1 LGTTDGRKGK
11 KGAHT
16 LLKTYFRILKF
27 VKPYWKHLSLSVI
40 FTILF
45 ALLNGLSVYL
55 TIPLL
60 DTLFQESIRK
70 GTVEQTSTIEKASS
84 ILPDWIVKVG
94 DNISNSFN
102 EFVFS
107 GNKTEAL
114 MKICF
119 MVLFAFFLKNI
130 FSYLQAYFMTFV
142 EYGAMKDLRDLA
154 YQHLHQLPMSF
165 FKQERVGNLISRFTN
180 DVTIVQSSIT
190 AAFLNLIREPL
201 TIIVF
206 LIIAISISWQLT
218 LMALIVLPFSMLI
231 IWWIGIKLR
240 KQSARIQSKMAD
252 ITSILQE
259 TISGVKI
266 VKAFGMEVYENKK
279 FFRETRAYFKM
290 ILKIVRVRNISSPL
304 TEFLS
309 VIIGVFI
316 IYYGGVLVL
325 QENTLKASEFLGF
338 LFAIFQLMPPIK
350 ELSSVNNRIQE
361 SSAAGD
367 RIFEILD
374 TKPAI
379 RDHENSRPI
388 EKFQKSL
395 VFENVNF
402 SYEDSVESVLNDI
415 NFSVAKGEILALVGP
430 SGGGKST
437 LVDLIPRFFDPT
449 SGKIFIDGIDVKDI
463 KIQSLRKLMGIVTQ
477 ETFLFNESIKNN
489 IAYGLE
495 EYPFEKIIEA
505 AKAANAHNFI
515 LEMPDGYETI
525 IGERGVKLSG
535 GQRQRLSIARAILKN
550 PDIMIFDEATS
561 SLDNE
566 SEILV
571 QEAIERM
578 MVNRT
583 TFVIAHRLSTIR
595 NATRILVLDRGRVVQ
610 LGKHEDLIADE
621 KGLYHKFYEM
631 QFRD

>member
-1 LGTTDGRKGK
+1 V
-11 KGAHT
+11 
-16 LLKTYFRILKF
+16 KTYIRILQF
-27 VKPYWKHLSLSVI
+27 VKPYWKHLCLSVF
-40 FTILF
+40 FTIFF
-45 ALLNGLSVYL
+45 AILNGLSVYL

-60 DTLFQESIRK
+60 DTLFQETKRTESVEKTSAI
-70 GTVEQTSTIEKASS
+70 GTTSS
-84 ILPDWIVKVG
+84 ILPDWITDIGEKVS
-94 DNISNSFN
+94 DVFN

-107 GNKTEAL
+107 GDKTEAL
-114 MKICF
+114 VKICLL
-119 MVLFAFFLKNI
+119 VLIAFFLKNI
-130 FSYLQAYFMTFV
+130 FSYLQAYFMTYV

-154 YQHLHQLPMSF
+154 YKHLHQLPMSF

-180 DVTIVQSSIT
+180 DVTIVQASIT

-206 LIIAISISWQLT
+206 LIIAVSISWQLT
-218 LMALIVLPFSMLI
+218 LLALVVLPFSMLI
-231 IWWIGIKLR
+231 IWWIGVKLR
-240 KQSARIQSKMAD
+240 RQSGYIQSKMAD

-266 VKAFGMEVYENKK
+266 VKAFGMENYENRK
-279 FFRETRAYFKM
+279 FFKETRNYFKL
-290 ILKIVRVRNISSPL
+290 ILRIVRVRNLSSPL

-374 TKPAI
+374 AKPNI
-379 RDHENSRPI
+379 RDNKDSVSI
-388 EKFQKSL
+388 DKFQKSI
-395 VFENVNF
+395 VFRNVDF
-402 SYEDSVESVLNDI
+402 YYDDSDEPILKDI
-415 NFSVAKGEILALVGP
+415 SFHVNRGEILALVGP

-437 LVDLIPRFFDPT
+437 LVDLIPRFYDPT
-449 SGKIFIDGIDVKDI
+449 SGEIIIDDINVRDI
-463 KIQSLRKLMGIVTQ
+463 KIDSLRKLMGIVTQ
-477 ETFLFNESIKNN
+477 ETFLFNESVKNN

-495 EYPFEKIIEA
+495 NYPFEKVVEA

-515 LEMPDGYETI
+515 IEMSDGYDTI

-595 NATRILVLDRGRVVQ
+595 NATRILVLDRGRIVQ